1 MVLEKKRSNI
11 KIRVSG
17 FGLRVLNSKC
27 LVRNGLVILI
37 TPDSY
42 RGPEFTII
50 TNNTQKKYKLET
62 NRRKG
67 YLFAIMSTLA
77 MSNVYIFSKAAL
89 KEVSL
94 PQFGFYW
101 FGVALILLIT
111 AIIIRKDYK
120 VLKTLDGRAI
130 RILLIIGLIDIFS
143 TSLFFLT
150 IKTIDNPAIVSFL
163 GNMKPIFVIS
173 LGFMILHERFKGI
186 EIVGLVVTLIGG
198 MVLGY
203 RPNLSFQMLYDEG
216 IFFILGSMMLGAISM
231 IFIRK
236 NPLKVPSI
244 IYATSRS
251 ILLMMASLIF
261 LFFSGDDLSIPQSAL
276 INISLGS
283 MLGPFLAVMAS
294 YTAIRNLEASR
305 VSLIGTA
312 KGVFVLVGAYFVFG
326 KFPTSIQ
333 IIGGIT
339 TITGVILITLGK
351 KMKINSSSS
360 KK

>member
-1 MVLEKKRSNI
+1 M
-11 KIRVSG
+11 
-17 FGLRVLNSKC
+17 
-27 LVRNGLVILI
+27 
-37 TPDSY
+37 
-42 RGPEFTII
+42 
-50 TNNTQKKYKLET
+50 ET

-67 YLFAIMSTLA
+67 YLFAILSTLA

-111 AIIIRKDYK
+111 VIIIRKDYK
-120 VLKTLDGRAI
+120 VLKTLDGKAFRV
-130 RILLIIGLIDIFS
+130 LLTIGVIDIFS

-173 LGFMILHERFKGI
+173 LGFLILNERFKGI
-186 EIVGLVVTLIGG
+186 EIVGLVITLIGG
-198 MVLGY
+198 LILGY
-203 RPNLSFQMLYDEG
+203 RPNLSFQMLYDGG
-216 IFFILGSMMLGAISM
+216 IIFILGSMILGAGSM

-251 ILLMMASLIF
+251 ILLMLASLIY
-261 LFFSGDDLSIPQSAL
+261 LFFSGHDLSIPQSAL

-283 MLGPFLAVMAS
+283 VLGPFLAVMAS

-312 KGVFVLVGAYFVFG
+312 KGVFVLIGAYFAFG
-326 KFPTSIQ
+326 EFPTSIQ

-339 TITGVILITLGK
+339 TISGVIMITLGK
-351 KMKINSSSS
+351 KMKVRSS
-360 KK
+360 KSKE